1 MYCTVSWPFFLISFL
16 KFLNSS
22 LHPIDLGADLSC
34 DSAHKT
40 LGCLTGGAYLH
51 ISKNAP
57 KDFVDL
63 SKRAMMTFASTSP
76 SYLIMQSLDNLNN
89 ILNEDFKN
97 KLTKKDYFLYLLN
110 RNIFL
115 LLSPIIIVTLIV
127 VFVFMVAKDGFSSG
141 DVLYLLPILLFLL
154 SYVQVNNAIKNAIK
168 SNESTESLKIILD
181 DKKYKEAYLPTRR
194 YCAFRRVCDA
204 GQLQ

>member
-1 MYCTVSWPFFLISFL
+1 MKAIE
-16 KFLNSS
+16 K
-22 LHPIDLGADLSC
+22 
-34 DSAHKT
+34 
-40 LGCLTGGAYLH
+40 
-51 ISKNAP
+51 
-57 KDFVDL
+57 
-63 SKRAMMTFASTSP
+63 
-76 SYLIMQSLDNLNN
+76 
-89 ILNEDFKN
+89 DFKN

-181 DKKYKEAYLPTRR
+181 DKKYKEITSNGSNELEYKNFYSYYESKNYFYLYVDKVNALILPKREFNNDELSIIDETLNKQIKKVSTFNIKNILGIVFSLSLVI
-194 YCAFRRVCDA
+194 CMITLIISMF
-204 GQLQ
+204 